1 MVSVWPR
8 FDYVSYRLRMVSIAL
23 LMVLCLLVVAW
34 AESPYEKLLGVALSS
49 LACGMG
55 EASLLAMS
63 SFYDAQAYS
72 F

>member
-1 MVSVWPR
+1 
-8 FDYVSYRLRMVSIAL
+8 MVSIAL